1 MTKTPHA
8 YPFNQIPPPGTP
20 VTDVRLYDS
29 LYPLLLGMYSQTLA
43 FAHACLSE
51 DAPLTGT
58 ELFHGLNQ
66 LAGQGALACEL
77 LARWSQDAEALKAP
91 HPLSTPG
98 EVKGGM
104 A

>member
-1 MTKTPHA
+1 MSMTPDT
-8 YPFNQIPPPGTP
+8 YPFSAIPAPGTP
-20 VTDVRLYDS
+20 VTDLKLHDS
-29 LYPLLLGMYSQTLA
+29 LRPLLLGMHSQALA
-43 FAHACLSE
+43 FAHACHAA

-58 ELFHGLNQ
+58 ELFHGLTQ
-66 LAGQGALACEL
+66 LAGQAALACEL
-77 LARWSQDAEALKAP
+77 LTRWSQDAEALKAP

>member
-20 VTDVRLYDS
+20 VTDVRLFDS
-29 LYPLLLGMYSQTLA
+29 LYPLLLGMHSQTLA
-43 FAHACLSE
+43 FAHACRAA

-58 ELFHGLNQ
+58 ELFHGLTQ
-66 LAGQGALACEL
+66 LAGQAALACEL
-77 LARWSQDAEALKAP
+77 LTRWSQDAEALKAP

>member
-1 MTKTPHA
+1 MLMTPDT
-8 YPFNQIPPPGTP
+8 YPFSAIPAPGTP

-58 ELFHGLNQ
+58 ELFHGLTQ
-66 LAGQGALACEL
+66 RAGQAALACAL
-77 LARWSQDAEALKAP
+77 LSRWSDDKWPLDA
-91 HPLSTPG
+91 STTSQENPRP
-98 EVKGGM
+98 
-104 A
+104 

>member
-20 VTDVRLYDS
+20 VTDVRLYAR

-58 ELFHGLNQ
+58 ELFHGLTQ
-66 LAGQGALACEL
+66 LAGQAALACEL
-77 LARWSQDAEALKAP
+77 LSRWSDDKWPLDA
-91 HPLSTPG
+91 STTSQENPRP
-98 EVKGGM
+98 
-104 A
+104 

>member
-43 FAHACLSE
+43 FAHACHAA

-58 ELFHGLNQ
+58 ELFHGLTQ
-66 LAGQGALACEL
+66 LAGQAALACEL
-77 LARWSQDAEALKAP
+77 LSRWSQDAEGLKAP
-91 HPLSTPG
+91 RPMSTPG
-98 EVKGGM
+98 EAKGGR